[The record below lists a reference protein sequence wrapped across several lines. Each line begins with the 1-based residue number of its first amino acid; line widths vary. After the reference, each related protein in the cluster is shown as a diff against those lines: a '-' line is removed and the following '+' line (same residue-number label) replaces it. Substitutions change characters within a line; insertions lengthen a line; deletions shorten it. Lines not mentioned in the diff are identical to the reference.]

1 MKSSQIKA
9 LDARMDQAGAVQ
21 AALNARIDPRS
32 LGFKDIF
39 TIDNGDPLIGSDD
52 QMAVNDLAA
61 GNRLR
66 APLQSLVQS
75 AAMND
80 DLRPEID
87 FLAPRVDVT
96 GQNGYFSYTD
106 MSGGISTLTS
116 ISQLERAVNG
126 TVGLIDGVGAEVP
139 GFCKSYGLGS
149 EIDEDRCPNVQLEME
164 TRIMEIMELISLF
177 RLQQRVAALTAIAHN
192 TGANWNS
199 ISNPDGDA
207 RAAIEA
213 ARVGS
218 GIRPTRAYYG
228 QTAWNA
234 RQSAYERQATAGAFQ
249 GTMREP
255 EGLAAYLGLSGA
267 LVSKALQKDNAGAL
281 SSVYGNN
288 VLFFRNNANAS
299 RRSNDILKTF
309 SCDDNGQQF
318 RTHQRQVSEKVWRV
332 AVTYRELL
340 LVTGP
345 VTGNPVQQLTI
356 TATEPEPS

>member
-1 MKSSQIKA
+1 MKSSSIKA
-9 LDARMDQAGAVQ
+9 LDARMEQIGSVQ
-21 AALNARIDPRS
+21 AALNARIDPRA
-32 LGFKDIF
+32 LGYKDIF

-61 GNRLR
+61 GDRLR
-66 APLQSLVQS
+66 APLQSLVQA

-116 ISQLERAVNG
+116 VTQLERAING
-126 TVGLIDGVGAEVP
+126 SVGLIDGVGVEVP

-149 EIDEDRCPNVQLEME
+149 EIDEDRCPNVQREME
-164 TRIMEIMELISLF
+164 LRIMEIMELISLF
-177 RLQQRVAALTAIAHN
+177 RLQQRITALSAIANN
-192 TGANWNS
+192 TAKTWGAS
-199 ISNPDGDA
+199 SNPDGDA
-207 RAAIEA
+207 RDAIEL
-213 ARVGS
+213 ARTGS
-218 GIRPTRAYYG
+218 GIRPTRAYYDMG
-228 QTAWNA
+228 AWNA

-255 EGLAAYLGLSGA
+255 EGLAAYLGLGGA
-267 LVSKALQKDNAGAL
+267 MVSKALQKDNAGTITSL
-281 SSVYGNN
+281 YNN
-288 VLFFRNNANAS
+288 KVLFFRNNTAAS

-356 TATEPEPS
+356 TPA